1 MPVPTDR
8 KYLKT
13 HEWFKVEG
21 NTVTVGIS
29 EFAAN
34 QLTDITYVQLPQ
46 PGAKVKAGGEF
57 GEVES
62 VKATSP
68 LYSAVAGEI
77 VEINDALNDKPETVN
92 QDAFGA
98 GWMIRIRAADLKP
111 LDALM
116 NAAQYE
122 EFMAGQEH

>member
-1 MPVPTDR
+1 MAVPTDR

-13 HEWFKVEG
+13 HEWFRVDG

-46 PGAKVKAGGEF
+46 VGAKLKAGGEF

-68 LYSAVAGEI
+68 LYSAVAGEV

-98 GWMIRIRAADLKP
+98 GWMIKIKAADLKP

-116 NAAQYE
+116 DAKAYE
-122 EFMAGQEH
+122 VFMAGAEH

>member
-1 MPVPTDR
+1 VAVPTDR
-8 KYLKT
+8 RYSKT

-21 NTVTVGIS
+21 NVVTVGIS

-34 QLTDITYVQLPQ
+34 QLTDITYVQLPAK
-46 PGAKVKAGGEF
+46 GAKTKAGGEF

-68 LYSAVAGEI
+68 LYAAVAGEV
-77 VEINDALNDKPETVN
+77 VETNAKLNDAPETVN

-98 GWMIRIRAADLKP
+98 GWMIKIKATDLGP
-111 LDALM
+111 LNALM
-116 NAAQYE
+116 DAKAYE
-122 EFMAGQEH
+122 EFLASGEH

>member
-1 MPVPTDR
+1 VAVPTDR
-8 KYLKT
+8 RYSKT

-21 NTVTVGIS
+21 NVVTVGIS

-34 QLTDITYVQLPQ
+34 QLTDITYVQLP
-46 PGAKVKAGGEF
+46 PKGAKTKVGGEF

-68 LYSAVAGEI
+68 LYAAVAGEV
-77 VEINDALNDKPETVN
+77 VETNSKLNDAPETVN

-98 GWMIRIRAADLKP
+98 GWMIKIKATDLAP
-111 LDALM
+111 LNAMMDAQ
-116 NAAQYE
+116 AYE
-122 EFMAGQEH
+122 EFMASSEH